1 MICWHCISAGKVRV
15 ERVYVMMGGVGGFC
29 SGFGIY
35 DKWPFY
41 PCLIQVYRLN
51 INLSNLILNFALY
64 RKNHGN
70 LT

>member
-1 MICWHCISAGKVRV
+1 
-15 ERVYVMMGGVGGFC
+15 MMGGVGGFC

>member
-1 MICWHCISAGKVRV
+1 
-15 ERVYVMMGGVGGFC
+15 MMGGVGGFY

-64 RKNHGN
+64 RKNQWKFDVINGVLALHLCREG
-70 LT
+70 